1 MSVNTSVTYASV
13 GVDIT
18 EIAKIHNQIDLILS
32 RTFRTRRGKIGQP
45 LNVHQHYAGL
55 IKIDQ
60 ERVLALHADGVGTK
74 VLVASACK
82 QYDTIGIDCVAMNVN
97 DIICVGAEPLALV
110 NYLALDRPQPHLVKQ
125 VMLGL
130 QQGARMAGVAI
141 VSGETAI
148 MPDVIRGF
156 DLAATV
162 VGILNRKDIITG
174 EECEEGDIILG
185 LKSSGIHSNG
195 LTLARKVL
203 LNSRTHPA
211 EEESLRELLRP
222 TRIYVR
228 EVLKIK
234 RSTEIHGLAHITGG
248 AYSKLKR
255 IGNRAKV
262 GFNLNALPL
271 PHKIFRTIQEKGEIS
286 DREMYRT
293 FNMGIGF
300 LIICPKRVV
309 HQVERILPDA
319 KLIGQVTG
327 SRDVIARVNGHD
339 IQIEKW

>member
-1 MSVNTSVTYASV
+1 MSVSNSPVTYANA

-18 EIAKIHNQIDLILS
+18 EMAKIHNQIDLILS
-32 RTFRTRRGKIGQP
+32 GTFRTRRDKIGEP

-55 IKIDQ
+55 IKINED
-60 ERVLALHADGVGTK
+60 RVLALHGDGVGTK

-82 QYDTIGIDCVAMNVN
+82 KYDTIGIDCVAMNVN

-110 NYLALDRPQPHLVKQ
+110 NYLALDRPQPHMVKQ

-130 QQGARMAGVAI
+130 QRGARMAGVAV

-162 VGILNRKDIITG
+162 VGIVDRKDIITG

-203 LNSRTHPA
+203 VNSKTRP
-211 EEESLRELLRP
+211 EILRELLRP

-234 RSTEIHGLAHITGG
+234 RSKTEIHGLAHITGG

-262 GFNLNALPL
+262 GFNLNALPQ
-271 PHKIFRTIQEKGEIS
+271 PHKIFRTIQEKGRIS

-300 LIICPKRVV
+300 LIICPKRFT
-309 HQVERILPDA
+309 HQVVKIIPDA
-319 KLIGQVTG
+319 KLIGQVTR

>member
-1 MSVNTSVTYASV
+1 MSVNKSPLTYASA

-18 EIAKIHNQIDLILS
+18 EVAKIHNQIDTILS
-32 RTFRTRRGKIGQP
+32 KTYRTRRGKIGEP

-55 IKIDQ
+55 IEINQDQ
-60 ERVLALHADGVGTK
+60 VLALHADGVGTK
-74 VLVASACK
+74 VLIASACNK
-82 QYDTIGIDCVAMNVN
+82 FDTIGIDCVAMNVN
-97 DIICVGAEPLALV
+97 DVICIGAEPLALV
-110 NYLALDRPQPHLVKQ
+110 NYLALERPQPHLVKQ

-130 QQGARMAGVAI
+130 QQGARMAGIAV

-162 VGILNRKDIITG
+162 VGIVNRKEIITG
-174 EECEEGDIILG
+174 EESEEGDIILG
-185 LKSSGIHSNG
+185 LESSGIHSNG

-203 LNSRTHPA
+203 LKSRTRS
-211 EEESLRELLRP
+211 EILRELLRP

-234 RSTEIHGLAHITGG
+234 RSKIEIHGLAHITGG

-255 IGNRAKV
+255 IGKRAKV
-262 GFNLNALPL
+262 GFNLNALPQ
-271 PHKIFRTIQEKGEIS
+271 PHSIFRAIQKKGVIS

-300 LIICPKRVV
+300 LVICPKRFSR
-309 HQVERILPDA
+309 QITKILPEA
-319 KLIGQVTG
+319 RQIGVVTG
-327 SRDVIARVNGHD
+327 SREVIALVNGHD